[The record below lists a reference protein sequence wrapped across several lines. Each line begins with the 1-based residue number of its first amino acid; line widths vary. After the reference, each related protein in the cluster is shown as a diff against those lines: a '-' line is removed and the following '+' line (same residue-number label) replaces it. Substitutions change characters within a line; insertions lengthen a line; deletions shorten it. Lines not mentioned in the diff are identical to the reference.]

1 MSDLQRAFAKA
12 KLSGLPPVIP
22 QPLND
27 LPEDEDEEEDGR
39 DLFGELRT
47 ERSDDDSSSASSA
60 SSTGTIRPSSA
71 GRTFAR
77 PNGYSTSFRWSYN
90 VIANISRPV
99 SRLSG
104 HSPLSWTSY
113 FERDIIIPHKTAD
126 SEISHHAYLTSPIFA
141 PGRSGPLFITHHGAG
156 SSGLSFALLAK
167 AIKEQLPDAGILSVD
182 ARGHGS
188 TTVTPTS
195 SASHDEPLDMSL
207 ESLTSDLLHVIQST
221 REQMEWPSMPPLIL
235 VGHSLGGSV
244 VTAAAARGTLG
255 PALLAYAVLDIVEN
269 TAIEAL
275 SSMDGYLKRRPATFP
290 SLEAGI
296 DWHIRSHLIRNA
308 ESARISVPPLLSLA
322 HKDASSQ
329 KYSWR
334 TDLAATSPFWPDWF
348 THLSSR
354 FLTSRGG
361 KLLLLAGTERL
372 DTEMMI
378 GQMQG
383 KYALQIFPEAGHF
396 LHEDCPE
403 KTAQAVV
410 ELYRRNDR
418 AGLVLPMKVD
428 EMIKMGKK
436 L

>member
-12 KLSGLPPVIP
+12 KLSGLPPVVP
-22 QPLND
+22 RPLND
-27 LPEDEDEEEDGR
+27 LPEDEEEEER
-39 DLFGELRT
+39 DSFGELRT
-47 ERSDDDSSSASSA
+47 ERSDDDSSSASST

-71 GRTFAR
+71 GKTFAR
-77 PNGYSTSFRWSYN
+77 PNGYNTSFWMYYII
-90 VIANISRPV
+90 VANSTRSASR
-99 SRLSG
+99 SSG

-113 FERDIIIPHKTAD
+113 FERDITIPHKTVV

-141 PGRSGPLFITHHGAG
+141 PGRPGPLFIAHHGAG
-156 SSGLSFALLAK
+156 SSALSFALMAK
-167 AIKEQLPDAGILSVD
+167 AIKERLPDAGILSVD

-195 SASHDEPLDMSL
+195 SSSHDEPLDMSL

-221 REQMEWPSMPPLIL
+221 KEQMKWPSMPPLIL

-290 SLEAGI
+290 SLEAAI
-296 DWHIRSHLIRNA
+296 DWHLRSHLIRNA
-308 ESARISVPPLLSLA
+308 ESARISVPPLLSPT
-322 HKDASSQ
+322 HKDTPSQ

-334 TDLAATSPFWPDWF
+334 TDLAATSPFWPGWF

-410 ELYRRNDR
+410 ELYKRNDR

-436 L
+436 I

>member
-1 MSDLQRAFAKA
+1 M
-12 KLSGLPPVIP
+12 
-22 QPLND
+22 
-27 LPEDEDEEEDGR
+27 
-39 DLFGELRT
+39 
-47 ERSDDDSSSASSA
+47 
-60 SSTGTIRPSSA
+60 
-71 GRTFAR
+71 
-77 PNGYSTSFRWSYN
+77 
-90 VIANISRPV
+90 
-99 SRLSG
+99 
-104 HSPLSWTSY
+104 
-113 FERDIIIPHKTAD
+113 
-126 SEISHHAYLTSPIFA
+126 
-141 PGRSGPLFITHHGAG
+141 
-156 SSGLSFALLAK
+156 
-167 AIKEQLPDAGILSVD
+167 PDAGILSID
-182 ARGHGS
+182 GRGHGL
-188 TTVTPTS
+188 TTVIPIS
-195 SASHDEPLDMSL
+195 PFAHNEALDMSL
-207 ESLTSDLLHVIQST
+207 ETLTSDLLYIIHST
-221 REQMEWPSMPPLIL
+221 KEQMHWPSMPPLLL
-235 VGHSLGGSV
+235 VGHSLGGAV
-244 VTAAAARGTLG
+244 VTNAAARGTLG
-255 PALLAYAVLDIVEN
+255 PTLLAYAVLDIVER

-275 SSMDGYLKRRPATFP
+275 SSMDGYLKTRPDTFP

-296 DWHIRSHLIRNA
+296 DWHLRTHLIRNS
-308 ESARISVPPLLSLA
+308 ESARISVPPLLTPTK
-322 HKDASSQ
+322 KDNTSE

-436 L
+436 I

>member
-1 MSDLQRAFAKA
+1 M
-12 KLSGLPPVIP
+12 P
-22 QPLND
+22 
-27 LPEDEDEEEDGR
+27 
-39 DLFGELRT
+39 
-47 ERSDDDSSSASSA
+47 
-60 SSTGTIRPSSA
+60 
-71 GRTFAR
+71 TF
-77 PNGYSTSFRWSYN
+77 
-90 VIANISRPV
+90 
-99 SRLSG
+99 
-104 HSPLSWTSY
+104 
-113 FERDIIIPHKTAD
+113 
-126 SEISHHAYLTSPIFA
+126 
-141 PGRSGPLFITHHGAG
+141 
-156 SSGLSFALLAK
+156 
-167 AIKEQLPDAGILSVD
+167 
-182 ARGHGS
+182 
-188 TTVTPTS
+188 

-221 REQMEWPSMPPLIL
+221 KEQMKWPSMPPLIL

-275 SSMDGYLKRRPATFP
+275 SSMEGYLKRRPATFP

-296 DWHIRSHLIRNA
+296 DWHLRSHLIRNA
-308 ESARISVPPLLSLA
+308 ESARVSVPSLLSPT
-322 HKDASSQ
+322 HKDTPSQ

-403 KTAQAVV
+403 KTARAVV

-436 L
+436 I

>member
-1 MSDLQRAFAKA
+1 
-12 KLSGLPPVIP
+12 
-22 QPLND
+22 
-27 LPEDEDEEEDGR
+27 
-39 DLFGELRT
+39 
-47 ERSDDDSSSASSA
+47 
-60 SSTGTIRPSSA
+60 
-71 GRTFAR
+71 
-77 PNGYSTSFRWSYN
+77 
-90 VIANISRPV
+90 
-99 SRLSG
+99 
-104 HSPLSWTSY
+104 
-113 FERDIIIPHKTAD
+113 
-126 SEISHHAYLTSPIFA
+126 
-141 PGRSGPLFITHHGAG
+141 
-156 SSGLSFALLAK
+156 
-167 AIKEQLPDAGILSVD
+167 
-182 ARGHGS
+182 
-188 TTVTPTS
+188 
-195 SASHDEPLDMSL
+195 MSL

-221 REQMEWPSMPPLIL
+221 KEQMHWPSMPPLIL

-244 VTAAAARGTLG
+244 VTNAAATGTLG
-255 PALLAYAVLDIVEN
+255 PALLAYAVLDIVER

-275 SSMDGYLKRRPATFP
+275 SSMDGYLKTRPATFP

-296 DWHIRSHLIRNA
+296 DWHLRTHLIRNA
-308 ESARISVPPLLSLA
+308 ASARISVPPLLTPTK
-322 HKDASSQ
+322 KDSPAQ

-436 L
+436 I

>member
-12 KLSGLPPVIP
+12 KLSGLPPVVP
-22 QPLND
+22 QPLVE
-27 LPEDEDEEEDGR
+27 LPEDEEEEER
-39 DLFGELRT
+39 DSFGELRT
-47 ERSDDDSSSASSA
+47 ERSDDDSSSVSSA

-77 PNGYSTSFRWSYN
+77 PNGYVTSVRIRYIT
-90 VIANISRPV
+90 VANDLRPT
-99 SRLSG
+99 SGSSG

-113 FERDIIIPHKTAD
+113 FERDITIPHKTGD
-126 SEISHHAYLTSPIFA
+126 LEISHHAYLTSPIFA
-141 PGRSGPLFITHHGAG
+141 TGRPGPLFITHHGAG
-156 SSGLSFALLAK
+156 SSGLSFALMAK

-182 ARGHGS
+182 ARGHGL
-188 TTVTPTS
+188 TTVTRTS

-207 ESLTSDLLHVIQST
+207 ESLTSDLLYVIQT
-221 REQMEWPSMPPLIL
+221 AKDQMKWPSMPPLIL

-244 VTAAAARGTLG
+244 VTAVAARGTLG

-296 DWHIRSHLIRNA
+296 DWHLRSHLIRNA
-308 ESARISVPPLLSLA
+308 ESARISVPPLLSPT
-322 HKDASSQ
+322 HKDTASQ

-383 KYALQIFPEAGHF
+383 KYALQIFPDAGHF
-396 LHEDCPE
+396 LHEDCPK

-436 L
+436 I